1 MGAAREN
8 VWHVIKTYW
17 PLLLGNALEW
27 YESRLVR
34 RKNCSQQVTCMGS
47 IERNLIN
54 LGFSSL
60 GISRHISIHWQQ
72 VLSSSTFVTLI
83 RNTTIWK
90 SAIIQASAML
100 FLWLVSHVPRISGV
114 CFSSSNP
121 DLPKDPSKIIQ
132 PLQEKSTLKKRLLFH
147 AKKDCYFTQK
157 KTLIFI
163 KKRLLF
169 FQAKHHHVYVCCMLK
184 EKLDIM

>member
-1 MGAAREN
+1 MGAARED

-60 GISRHISIHWQQ
+60 GISRHISIQWQL

-83 RNTTIWK
+83 RSTTIWK

-100 FLWLVSHVPRISGV
+100 FLWLVSHVPRISG
-114 CFSSSNP
+114 
-121 DLPKDPSKIIQ
+121 DLRSLF
-132 PLQEKSTLKKRLLFH
+132 LQQQLLSLFGICDMISAEEFTLFGYLSP
-147 AKKDCYFTQK
+147 Y
-157 KTLIFI
+157 
-163 KKRLLF
+163 
-169 FQAKHHHVYVCCMLK
+169 FQATVHSRQNAPWQVFSGRDLHFLEFSIVSS
-184 EKLDIM
+184 